1 MSDQKPREF
10 WIHETPIGRSFN
22 GRHKLFTA
30 SEVAGENPGWVHVIE
45 YSAYQALALRLKEAE
60 TEVERLKD
68 TPGGKRLYLTFNE
81 LAREREITAMFREAL
96 ETIEPVIKQVGDEWP
111 ESSADSSLANE
122 YLGVTI
128 IISEALVREAEMRKG
143 DVGN

>member
-1 MSDQKPREF
+1 MTDDKRPREWF
-10 WIHETPIGRSFN
+10 IKNSFQEDHANIHGPKTKGC
-22 GRHKLFTA
+22 K
-30 SEVAGENPGWVHVIE
+30 VIE
-45 YSAYQALALRLKEAE
+45 KSAYDALAKENAALKA
-60 TEVERLKD
+60 EVERLKD

-128 IISEALVREAEMRKG
+128 IISEALAREKEMRK
-143 DVGN
+143 

>member
-1 MSDQKPREF
+1 MNDSNLESA
-10 WIHETPIGRSFN
+10 W
-22 GRHKLFTA
+22 KLRLESEIEKLA
-30 SEVAGENPGWVHVIE
+30 SENA
-45 YSAYQALALRLKEAE
+45 ALKA
-60 TEVERLKD
+60 EVERLKD

-128 IISEALVREAEMRKG
+128 IISEALAREAEMRKG
-143 DVGN
+143 DVSN